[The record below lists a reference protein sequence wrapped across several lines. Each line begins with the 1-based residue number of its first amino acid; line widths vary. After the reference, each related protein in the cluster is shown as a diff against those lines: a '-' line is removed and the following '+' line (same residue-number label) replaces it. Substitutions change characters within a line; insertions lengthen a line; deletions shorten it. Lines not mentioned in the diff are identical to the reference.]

1 MLKTGIDVLVLK
13 NLVKVFNVVENRS
26 KISRMG
32 LGLNKYRIFIK

>member
-1 MLKTGIDVLVLK
+1 MLKTEIDVLVK